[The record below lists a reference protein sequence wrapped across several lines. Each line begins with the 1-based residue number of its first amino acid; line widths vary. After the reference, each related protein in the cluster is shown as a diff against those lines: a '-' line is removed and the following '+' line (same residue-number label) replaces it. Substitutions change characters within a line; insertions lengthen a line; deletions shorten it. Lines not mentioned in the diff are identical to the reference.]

1 MRLES
6 RCSTEN
12 LDTDSECLRIV
23 QTNPRRVH
31 ACDSDG
37 LQDAIPTNNN
47 GSDSWH
53 FDPFPAQNLPTTSI
67 VFSRTSED
75 IALLS
80 ESVRKFEED
89 IEVSRQRIQELELA
103 LGRSALDRK
112 PVLASGSAPPAR
124 TVPGND
130 LNQEQ
135 RARVAARVKLYCSRD
150 RTKNTICAWH
160 DSRRSNPR
168 PVYQRTTPAGYLDCG
183 CTYEEALFEESLARH
198 GVGSCLPGEAVR
210 MDPALRNPLLRL
222 LRDTF
227 AYSDGEFER
236 DPATGEWVEGEGAR
250 LWEEKAAAR
259 TLSTGRGGG
268 RS

>member
-1 MRLES
+1 M
-6 RCSTEN
+6 
-12 LDTDSECLRIV
+12 
-23 QTNPRRVH
+23 H

-67 VFSRTSED
+67 AFSRTSED

-210 MDPALRNPLLRL
+210 MDPALRNPLLGL

-227 AYSDGEFER
+227 AYSDGDFER
-236 DPATGEWVEGEGAR
+236 DPATGEWAEGEGAR
-250 LWEEKAAAR
+250 SWEERAAAR